1 MAFAHVQVLTTD
13 NESVIAIGNSTSNL
27 VQRYL
32 GEGENKVFNHTYS
45 TTLKIDLSP
54 QGYRLA

>member
-32 GEGENKVFNHTYS
+32 GEGGEYGFNHSYS
-45 TTLKIDLSP
+45 TTIKIDLSP
-54 QGYRLA
+54 QEYRLA